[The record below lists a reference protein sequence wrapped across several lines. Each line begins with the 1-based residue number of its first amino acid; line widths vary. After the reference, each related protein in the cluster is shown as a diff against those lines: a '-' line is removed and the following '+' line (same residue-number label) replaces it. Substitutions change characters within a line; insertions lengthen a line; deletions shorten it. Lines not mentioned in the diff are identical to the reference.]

1 MMAPEIMN
9 PAKPWPFAVPSHLSI
24 SEKGFNV
31 FILTNV
37 GCVPKV
43 KNMAREQS
51 VFMENL
57 TITQLWLL
65 SESENFG
72 QCLVCPKLK
81 NVPKELSV

>member
-1 MMAPEIMN
+1 
-9 PAKPWPFAVPSHLSI
+9 
-24 SEKGFNV
+24 
-31 FILTNV
+31 
-37 GCVPKV
+37 
-43 KNMAREQS
+43 MAREQS